1 MSTPR
6 LSLLS
11 PGALAL
17 GLLLA
22 ACGGRTDRSP
32 KEVLASDSSLAAD
45 LKQASDTSAY
55 SEAADIAMA
64 DTAGALPPDAG
75 ALPPA
80 VTMRVPDTRG
90 PVPGSTPVPRSAPPA
105 SPSSTPAAVRTPSP
119 VAPLPAPRTAE
130 RRPSPAPSQPPID
143 ARVAD
148 ASYGGAGGA
157 AGTLGEAC
165 TSPVNTD
172 QRRCLM
178 GYLARSDVQLDHN
191 YQTLIAAL
199 RDQAGTP
206 PGAREPEPVHQLRV
220 AQRAWLV
227 YRDTE
232 CRRRNRGQEGPLW
245 APLRAR
251 CLGEFSGRRAAELAD
266 ATRRLQGR

>member
-1 MSTPR
+1 
-6 LSLLS
+6 L
-11 PGALAL
+11 PGALGFA
-17 GLLLA
+17 LLLA
-22 ACGGRTDRSP
+22 ACRGGGAERSP
-32 KEVLASDSSLAAD
+32 REVLASDSSLAAD

-64 DTAGALPPDAG
+64 DTGGTLPPDAG

-80 VTMRVPDTRG
+80 VTMRVPDSSRPAPIT
-90 PVPGSTPVPRSAPPA
+90 TPVPRSAPPA
-105 SPSSTPAAVRTPSP
+105 STPARAAATRTPTRAAPPP
-119 VAPLPAPRTAE
+119 VPRTAV
-130 RRPSPAPSQPPID
+130 RRSPPLTGQPPVD
-143 ARVAD
+143 AHVAD
-148 ASYGGAGGA
+148 ASYGGAAAA
-157 AGTLGEAC
+157 AGTLAEAC
-165 TSPVNTD
+165 ASPANPD

-199 RDQAGTP
+199 REQAGTP
-206 PGAREPEPVHQLRV
+206 PGAREPETVHQLRV

-245 APLRAR
+245 APVRAR